1 MKFCFHPSV
10 SFEGG
15 ETVARMQREP
25 RDSRARAAL
34 QLGRFCSVTSRRRRR
49 NLRQRTGG
57 TLRMFTQGKATEEYA
72 VIAGAEATSAREC
85 GAQPRH
91 MTWERPPRLSLSVIN
106 PQQRRPC
113 KRLETRVFP
122 FPLSRPLFTHFLC

>member
-25 RDSRARAAL
+25 RDSRARVAL
-34 QLGRFCSVTSRRRRR
+34 QLGRFCSVTSRRRSR
-49 NLRQRTGG
+49 NLRQRAGG

-72 VIAGAEATSAREC
+72 VVAGAEATSAARVRC
-85 GAQPRH
+85 TAPSHDLGTASSPVPQCHKSPAAA
-91 MTWERPPRLSLSVIN
+91 SL
-106 PQQRRPC
+106 
-113 KRLETRVFP
+113 
-122 FPLSRPLFTHFLC
+122 